1 MKARILT
8 LIPLFA
14 AAAVLFAQVPDSGS
28 VGGVGAPPSGQP
40 PRPDRWTVLRDNMET
55 GSAPVSR
62 VGDVD
67 LVDALSLADA
77 LGLHYFRD
85 TEDRYVFSFPANPV
99 IFVPGGS
106 FAQVG
111 LEIVHFPVPPYQ
123 DGFRFFI
130 PEQQLL
136 DILGVYL
143 AGEVSEDSSARVLS
157 YNPPDHPLLSVD
169 GADAGQEWVWR
180 FVFDRPLTGK
190 IELADTATVVLHME
204 GVTPDSAGEIT
215 VGGDDLFG
223 AEVLGDPSRDAWV
236 VITPRA
242 VRNARLEGPDAGNVL
257 TLVVAMATPD
267 EEPAAPQA
275 YNHVSVDEAL
285 REARA
290 KWKIDTIVIDAGHGG
305 QDPGAIGRS
314 KRTREKD
321 MALDIAILLR
331 DEVKKR
337 SDIKVVMTRDKDV
350 FVPLGQRTKI
360 ANKAG
365 GKLFISIHCNSSTN
379 RMANGQYTYFLSPV
393 RTERAMEVS
402 LKENSVIKYEERRQ
416 DYPDLSEENFIL
428 LAMAQAQ
435 FVKESEELASM
446 ILRSMSSK
454 TGLRNRGVDQAGF
467 YVLIGAS
474 MPAVLVETAFISNP
488 KEEDL
493 LHSKS
498 FRKKVATGICDAIL
512 EFRKR
517 YGE

>member
-1 MKARILT
+1 MKARFLALIL
-8 LIPLFA
+8 LFA
-14 AAAVLFAQVPDSGS
+14 AAAVLFAQVPDPGNA
-28 VGGVGAPPSGQP
+28 GRGDAPSNGQQPS
-40 PRPDRWTVLRDNMET
+40 PDRWTIFSDSVQA

-77 LGLHYFRD
+77 LGLRYFRD
-85 TEDRYVFSFPANPV
+85 TENRYVFSFPANPV
-99 IFVPGGS
+99 IFVPGGA

-111 LEIVHFPVPPYQ
+111 LDIVHFPVPPYQ
-123 DGFRFFI
+123 DGFRFFV
-130 PEQQLL
+130 PENQLM

-143 AGEVSEDSSARVLS
+143 PGDVSEDSSARVLA
-157 YNPPDHPLLSVD
+157 YTPPDHPLLSVD
-169 GADAGQEWVWR
+169 GADTGEEWVWR
-180 FVFDRPLTGK
+180 FVFDRPFSGK
-190 IELADTATVVLHME
+190 IELEDTATVVLHVE
-204 GVTPDSAGEIT
+204 GAEPDSAGAVT
-215 VGGDDLFG
+215 VGGDDLLG
-223 AEVLGDPSRDAWV
+223 AEVLADTTLGAWV
-236 VITPRA
+236 ISTPRA
-242 VRNARLEGPDAGNVL
+242 VRNARLKGPDAGNVL
-257 TLVVAMATPD
+257 TLVVTMAALD

-275 YNHVSVDEAL
+275 YNHISVNESL
-285 REARA
+285 REAKA

-321 MALDIAILLR
+321 MALDIAKLLR
-331 DEVKKR
+331 DEVRKR

-350 FVPLGQRTKI
+350 FIPLGQRTKI

-379 RMANGQYTYFLSPV
+379 RRVNGEYTYFLSPA
-393 RTERAMEVS
+393 RTERAMEVA
-402 LKENSVIKYEERRQ
+402 LKENSVIKYEEHRE

-435 FVKESEELASM
+435 FVKESEELATM

-488 KEEDL
+488 KEERL
-493 LHSKS
+493 LRTSS